1 MSVNR
6 CYSEKK
12 PGFDVEARSLFSS
25 LHDLLEIKNLTHV
38 RYLCRYDAEG
48 LSGETYEKAK
58 GIVFSEPMADVCYD
72 EDFPRPAGAHTV
84 LAVVRI
90 PAPSASSCS
99 PAANARPSQQ
109 RRSMSSKAN

>member
-12 PGFDVEARSLFSS
+12 NGFDVEARSLFSS

-48 LSGETYEKAK
+48 LAPETYEKA
-58 GIVFSEPMADVCYD
+58 
-72 EDFPRPAGAHTV
+72 
-84 LAVVRI
+84 
-90 PAPSASSCS
+90 SSCGALS
-99 PAANARPSQQ
+99 CIVLPMPTAPNRHIWSL
-109 RRSMSSKAN
+109 SL

>member
-38 RYLCRYDAEG
+38 HDLKRHHALVKD
-48 LSGETYEKAK
+48 
-58 GIVFSEPMADVCYD
+58 
-72 EDFPRPAGAHTV
+72 
-84 LAVVRI
+84 
-90 PAPSASSCS
+90 
-99 PAANARPSQQ
+99 
-109 RRSMSSKAN
+109 

>member
-25 LHDLLEIKNLTHV
+25 LHDLLEVKSLTHV
-38 RYLCRYDAEG
+38 RYLCRYDTEG
-48 LSGETYEKAK
+48 LAPEAYEKSQ

-72 EDFPRPAGAHTV
+72 EDFPRPAGAPYC
-84 LAVVRI
+84 ACRRADAWPVR
-90 PAPSASSCS
+90 SAGGLLCS
-99 PAANARPSQQ
+99 VHSVADRW
-109 RRSMSSKAN
+109 